1 MKSSGN
7 STVKSIIIM
16 TTKLI
21 KNCFGGVPYESPS
34 TNPIA
39 MKNEG
44 VLCASGE
51 FTIQKFEHD
60 DETLNF

>member
-1 MKSSGN
+1 
-7 STVKSIIIM
+7 M

-34 TNPIA
+34 TYPIA

-44 VLCASGE
+44 VVCASGE

-60 DETLNF
+60 DEMLNF